1 MDQIDNY
8 VDNNTIY
15 RRHVVFSY
23 EEKPRTETTETSA
36 WRQDEIT
43 RGQLVVSEQLKEA
56 WESAPTDPDPLT
68 DLDYEYK
75 PLTHIHVE
83 EGEES
88 YIFLPEEE
96 QHLADA
102 EFIVATP
109 EVICRLDERR

>member
-1 MDQIDNY
+1 M
-8 VDNNTIY
+8 
-15 RRHVVFSY
+15 
-23 EEKPRTETTETSA
+23 
-36 WRQDEIT
+36 
-43 RGQLVVSEQLKEA
+43 SEQLKEA
-56 WESAPTDPDPLT
+56 WESAPTDPDPLA

-83 EGEES
+83 EGEEN

-109 EVICRLDERR
+109 EVICLLDERR